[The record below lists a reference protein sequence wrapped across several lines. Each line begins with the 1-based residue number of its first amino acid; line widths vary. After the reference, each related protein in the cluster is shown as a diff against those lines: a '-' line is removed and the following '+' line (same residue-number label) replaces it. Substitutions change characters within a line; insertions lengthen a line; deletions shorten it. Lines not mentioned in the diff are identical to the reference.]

1 MATLKQVA
9 GRAGVSISTA
19 SRVLSGS
26 DYPVV
31 PALRERV
38 ETAARELDYVP
49 NAQAQ
54 GLLRGSTGMIGV
66 LVGNVGDPYFSEMV
80 NGIHALAVRRR
91 LLVAICHTE
100 RDVDLELEY
109 FRMLQAHRASAVIV
123 AGSGLSDAQYQDSL
137 AARARSFTAGGGRVV
152 AVGSTALDVD
162 RVLVDNTS
170 GAVDLAHHLTGLGH
184 REIIVL
190 AGPENVGSTLER
202 VSGLRKV
209 IDEAGGSLHVRYG
222 APTRDDAYQGAGEM
236 FTAHP
241 EATAVVGS
249 ADQLA
254 IGAMTWLREQGIRVP
269 ADVSVA
275 GFNDISLA
283 SDLEP
288 ALTTVRLP
296 LRRMGEAAL
305 RLALD
310 SQASD
315 RRLEHL
321 STRLIVRASTAA
333 ARDRREVERGIRP

>member
-26 DYPVV
+26 NYPVV

-100 RDVDLELEY
+100 RDVELELEY
-109 FRMLQAHRASAVIV
+109 FRMLQAHRASAVII
-123 AGSGLSDAQYQDSL
+123 AGSGLSDEHYRASL
-137 AARARSFTAGGGRVV
+137 AARARSFSAGGGRVV
-152 AVGSTALDVD
+152 AVGNTTLDVD
-162 RVLVDNTS
+162 RVLVDNTT
-170 GAVDLAHHLTGLGH
+170 GAVELARHLVGLGH

-202 VSGLRKV
+202 VGGLNE
-209 IDEAGGSLHVRYG
+209 IIGGAGGTLRIRYG
-222 APTRDDAYQGAGEM
+222 APTRDDAYRGAGEM
-236 FTAHP
+236 FAQHP
-241 EATAVVGS
+241 RATAVVGT

-254 IGAMTWLREQGIRVP
+254 IGAMTWLREHGFRVP
-269 ADVSVA
+269 IDVSVA

-296 LRRMGEAAL
+296 LRRMGEDAL

-310 SQASD
+310 EHAAEP
-315 RRLEHL
+315 RVRHL
-321 STRLIVRASTAA
+321 STRLVVRASTAVA
-333 ARDRREVERGIRP
+333 SGAGAEGQGVRP